1 MAEEQLNYTDY
12 ISRTFSDD
20 VDENSATL
28 PRRNGRTTSLSSVEL
43 SSLFEPQEKRLDI
56 NSDVSGEDGI
66 STPSKDGEERM
77 SLTLTE
83 KSKLLDDAKRHKS
96 KTPPPRPK
104 RGRSPAQAKR
114 KVFSPGVALSG
125 SEFSMMGTITEEGSD
140 EEEED
145 IVSLYLCNAS
155 FVRMVLCDHV
165 SFE

>member
-1 MAEEQLNYTDY
+1 MAEEQSNYTDY

-56 NSDVSGEDGI
+56 NTDVSGDDEV
-66 STPSKDGEERM
+66 SSPSKDSEQS
-77 SLTLTE
+77 SLALTE
-83 KSKLLDDAKRHKS
+83 KSKLLEDSKWQKS
-96 KTPPPRPK
+96 RTPPPRPK
-104 RGRSPAQAKR
+104 RGLSPAQAKR

-140 EEEED
+140 DEEED
-145 IVSLYLCNAS
+145 IVSSDLLCIAC
-155 FVRMVLCDHV
+155 V
-165 SFE
+165 